1 MCIKLYGGS
10 CDANVRMDKN
20 SVKLDS
26 TFIGMTSQK
35 YVNKHDHA
43 RTHTHESLLNL

>member
-10 CDANVRMDKN
+10 CDANVRMDKS
-20 SVKLDS
+20 SVKLDN

-35 YVNKHDHA
+35 CVMTYA
-43 RTHTHESLLNL
+43 LIGHTHIYDIPQ